1 MVIEFFVAHHVLTN
15 TAPTIICIVWRC
27 VWRGQSLSCLVSTG
41 NLFSQLI
48 VVADVVMIIAK
59 PLNQAGGKIKI
70 IVLATVI
77 KVQVSGGFDCI
88 AQRLNIFE
96 IELLLLLLSS
106 AFPLVCILIIIVG
119 VEFSSAR

>member
-1 MVIEFFVAHHVLTN
+1 M
-15 TAPTIICIVWRC
+15 
-27 VWRGQSLSCLVSTG
+27 SCLVSTG

-59 PLNQAGGKIKI
+59 PLDQAGRKIKI

-77 KVQVSGGFDCI
+77 KVQVSGGFDGI